1 MFFFFFAHAQT
12 HHDGRLYF
20 LKIHCGP
27 AYPKVPPEIRFVT
40 KINMDCVNKSNG
52 RVEPSFSGI
61 ANWASSP
68 KTFDYILMA
77 LKREMATPANAR
89 LPQPPEGAEF

>member
-1 MFFFFFAHAQT
+1 
-12 HHDGRLYF
+12 
-20 LKIHCGP
+20 
-27 AYPKVPPEIRFVT
+27 
-40 KINMDCVNKSNG
+40 MDCVNKSNG